1 MESDMCRNS
10 NDIDDAEYAR
20 MRKAEDSSY
29 EYHGEE
35 ADEVNVENAD
45 DGYPDVV
52 EEHDESGV
60 VYDLKTDFIVLL
72 PGEIIRIPQTS
83 NLSWMT
89 MFYALPRV
97 LVEKR
102 PAYLELPR
110 NIVKLMESEKYM
122 KLIEED
128 AFLELVWDCYAWAIW
143 QAIQVPDGKG
153 GYKEVPGSWQNYSG
167 YFPIWRMSYHIVS
180 LFRMTYETRME
191 WSFQRLF
198 TEFKTVELPWM
209 DWPHFSNLIFNLTD
223 MIVKEQKLQ
232 PVIDEVWNHR
242 QPEDYTGY
250 NLKRGEF
257 LRKWNHSRYYQHAS
271 VEQMMDD
278 EIDVPDTQ
286 MAFDRKVLSAQL
298 VEQFEATLSQKDKT
312 ILDLRMKGRTLQE
325 IADLVGYETPSAVTK
340 RIDRIAEQYE
350 AFINPLPDGAER
362 AKPEKKR
369 L

>member
-1 MESDMCRNS
+1 MTKEDSGNS
-10 NDIDDAEYAR
+10 YSMTDDEYAR

-29 EYHGEE
+29 EYHGDKEGDASNE
-35 ADEVNVENAD
+35 DVD
-45 DGYPDVV
+45 DGYPETV
-52 EEHDESGV
+52 EHDESGV

-72 PGEIIRIPQTS
+72 PNEIIRIPQDS
-83 NLSWMT
+83 NLAWMT
-89 MFYALPRV
+89 MFYALPQE

-110 NIVKLMESEKYM
+110 NITQLLASEKHM
-122 KLIEED
+122 KLIGED

-153 GYKEVPGSWQNYSG
+153 GYKEVPGNWQNYSG
-167 YFPIWRMSYHIVS
+167 DFPIWRMTYNIVCH
-180 LFRMTYETRME
+180 FRMTYETRME
-191 WSFQRLF
+191 WSFQQLF
-198 TEFKTVELPWM
+198 TTFRNRELPWM
-209 DWPHFSNLIFNLTD
+209 DWRHFSNLIFNLTD
-223 MIVKEQKLQ
+223 KIVQEQKLQ

-257 LRKWNHSRYYQHAS
+257 LRRWNHSRYYQHAS
-271 VEQMMDD
+271 VEQLIED
-278 EIDVPDTQ
+278 EIDVPDSQ
-286 MAFDRKVLSAQL
+286 MAFDRKVLSEQL

-312 ILDLRMKGRTLQE
+312 ILDLRMKGRSLQE
-325 IADLVGYETPSAVTK
+325 IADVVDYETPSAVKK

-362 AKPEKKR
+362 AKPEKKP

>member
-1 MESDMCRNS
+1 MENNKYRNT
-10 NDIDDAEYAR
+10 NDIDDTEYRR
-20 MRKAEDSSY
+20 MRKSEDSSY
-29 EYHGEE
+29 EYHE
-35 ADEVNVENAD
+35 ADAEDIDEANVD
-45 DGYPDVV
+45 DGYPEIV
-52 EEHDESGV
+52 EHDESGS
-60 VYDLKTDFIVLL
+60 VYNLKTDFIVLL
-72 PGEIIRIPQTS
+72 PGEIIRIPQDS
-83 NLSWMT
+83 NLAWMT
-89 MFYALPRV
+89 MFYALPRE

-110 NIVKLMESEKYM
+110 NITQLLTSEKHM
-122 KLIEED
+122 KLIGED

-167 YFPIWRMSYHIVS
+167 DFPIWRLSYDILRYFRMSY
-180 LFRMTYETRME
+180 ETEME

-198 TEFKTVELPWM
+198 TMPKNASLPWL
-209 DWPHFSNLIFNLTD
+209 DWRHFSNLVFNLTD
-223 MIVKEQKLQ
+223 RIVAQRKLQ
-232 PVIDEVWNHR
+232 PIIDEVWNHR

-257 LRKWNHSRYYQHAS
+257 LRKWNHSRYYQHTS
-271 VEQMMDD
+271 VEKLLDD

-286 MAFDRKVLSAQL
+286 MAFDRKVLSEQL
-298 VEQFEATLSQKDKT
+298 VQQFEATLSKKDKT

-325 IADLVGYETPSAVTK
+325 IADIVDYETPSAVSK

-350 AFINPLPDGAER
+350 AFINPLPEGAER

-369 L
+369 F